1 MIRIRIFRLILYS
14 IGVAVLIILAVL
26 VFRFVYLNSIRI
38 DDAKARDIRQEF
50 DLKTLQYFSE
60 IAFGPE
66 YSETDYKLCK
76 WEKNEI
82 TIGIYGRPREVDD
95 KRFLISAIDTLNVI
109 LQNHKLVL
117 DHRTNADQDI
127 KIYFLKFEEILDQHG
142 DNPEIMSV
150 GGFIEY
156 RRTFWN
162 ALRSID
168 VTINSS
174 MIHESRRKHVILE
187 ELTQSLGLMRDSYL
201 YPHSIFYQE
210 YSSDTILSTIDKNL
224 IRLLY
229 DHDLPSGLQKHVFE
243 NQTLK

>member
-1 MIRIRIFRLILYS
+1 MIRIKTFRLIIYS
-14 IGVAVLIILAVL
+14 IVVAVLLIPAIL
-26 VFRFVYLNSIRI
+26 VFRFVYLNSIEI
-38 DDAKARDIRQEF
+38 DHTKASEIRQEF
-50 DLKTLQYFSE
+50 DLKTLQYFGE

-82 TIGIYGRPREVDD
+82 TIGIYGQPREADD

-117 DHRTNADQDI
+117 DHRTNEDQDL
-127 KIYFLKFEEILDQHG
+127 KIYFLKFEEILDKHA
-142 DNPEIMSV
+142 DNPEITGV

-174 MIHESRRKHVILE
+174 MIQESRRKHVILE

-201 YPHSIFYQE
+201 YPNSIFYQE
-210 YSSDTILSTIDKNL
+210 YSSDTILSPIDKNL

-229 DHDLPSGLQKHVFE
+229 NHDLPSGLQKHVFE